1 MTPDVLRQQMGSC
14 QDESGYW
21 ARFVYASL
29 PLKKCKFPDNE
40 IKFDIYPLLCGLYE
54 NIESLPAYQY
64 YLCSEGSKIYQQF
77 FDEMEELKLNEP
89 NQALRA
95 VYSKFKRVAGEI
107 ALLLQSLHKAFY
119 HNVDDDNV
127 LEPKFMAMGVEL
139 AKRYINEIKNIYLKH
154 EGSNEQNLSPIYSKI
169 ISLSQRK
176 GWLKARD
183 LKQCD
188 RYFRNLLSIDI
199 RRHFQ
204 DLINLGFGEVRG
216 IGKHLEWRFT
226 GTQNSELRTQNLEN
240 SEKQNLNPMSSN
252 NVDNKISELPSY
264 FLNGESYSYSY
275 IEPLINDKVVNV
287 DSLPNLELKTEPN
300 SELRTQNSEL
310 IRKNL
315 ELTTNLSEL
324 KTENLELTTNLS
336 ELKINF
342 SELRNQNL
350 ELISELKTQNELL
363 KTQNLELRNSVN
375 TIISQIN
382 SRSDSSQSQSPII
395 EEIKSKVN
403 TSEIENL
410 NKNSEASNLNT
421 PSKSERQELLHRALY
436 PLPSNEYES
445 LSTFEPVSISE
456 QTDILSSVNS
466 PKNDELSIE
475 KVNSLNELP
484 LNKYEGLYAVVP
496 TYYVKSGILV
506 GLSENNGYLFG
517 HESGMTKTI
526 KVPLSHV
533 IEYKQEELR

>member
-1 MTPDVLRQQMGSC
+1 
-14 QDESGYW
+14 
-21 ARFVYASL
+21 
-29 PLKKCKFPDNE
+29 
-40 IKFDIYPLLCGLYE
+40 
-54 NIESLPAYQY
+54 
-64 YLCSEGSKIYQQF
+64 
-77 FDEMEELKLNEP
+77 
-89 NQALRA
+89 
-95 VYSKFKRVAGEI
+95 
-107 ALLLQSLHKAFY
+107 
-119 HNVDDDNV
+119 
-127 LEPKFMAMGVEL
+127 
-139 AKRYINEIKNIYLKH
+139 
-154 EGSNEQNLSPIYSKI
+154 
-169 ISLSQRK
+169 
-176 GWLKARD
+176 
-183 LKQCD
+183 
-188 RYFRNLLSIDI
+188 
-199 RRHFQ
+199 
-204 DLINLGFGEVRG
+204 
-216 IGKHLEWRFT
+216 
-226 GTQNSELRTQNLEN
+226 
-240 SEKQNLNPMSSN
+240 MSSN

-421 PSKSERQELLHRALY
+421 PSKSERQELLHKALY

-445 LSTFEPVSISE
+445 LSTFEPVSISD

-533 IEYKQEELR
+533 IEYKQE